1 MEKLRVKTEKIQ
13 DKIRKATQTDLDM
26 REFLDIEKALQ
37 TIKGELT
44 PNSLKLTEINKDIER
59 DTEKLEQVE
68 NNPSYSDD

>member
-44 PNSLKLTEINKDIER
+44 PNSPKLTEINKDIER

>member
-1 MEKLRVKTEKIQ
+1 MEKLCVKTEKIQ

-37 TIKGELT
+37 TIKGELK
-44 PNSLKLTEINKDIER
+44 PNSSKLTEINKDIER